1 MVGNKRVTLK
11 NVIGIDHAVVVVRD
25 LDKAAENWKRLGFT
39 VSPRGTHSAKMG
51 SGNYTIMLDPD
62 YMELLGVLVETEH
75 NAPTRAFLAER
86 EGIERV
92 AFTAVDSAA
101 GAEEIR
107 ARGFEPVGPTDFE
120 RPVTMPDGS
129 QSAAKF
135 RIFQWPIAEAP
146 GSLRIFAC
154 QHKTRDTVWIPEL
167 MKHAN
172 GAKRLRQTLVVSPQP
187 ARDAAHLARMIDREV
202 KPEPDGAVAVPS
214 GSDRADFVFLTKEQL
229 GRRYPDVSL
238 AGLPERGGAGLVL
251 ATSDL
256 AAAEKA
262 AGSSGIRSG
271 GAVCVAPAAANG
283 TLLAFV
289 RAQQEARQYRI
300 ASLSLS
306 SGARWRG
313 PLARNDDAVAKF
325 IAYTG
330 GNPGL
335 PASPNDDRSPPRR
348 TFNA

>member
-1 MVGNKRVTLK
+1 VALR
-11 NVIGIDHAVVVVRD
+11 NVIGVDHAVVVVGN

-39 VSPRGTHSAKMG
+39 VSPRGTHSTKMG
-51 SGNYTIMLDPD
+51 TGNYTIMFEPD
-62 YMELLGVLVETEH
+62 YMELLGVLVETEL
-75 NAPTRAFLAER
+75 NAPTRAFLGKR
-86 EGIERV
+86 GEGIERI

-129 QSAAKF
+129 LSAAKF
-135 RIFQWPIAEAP
+135 RVFQWPIAEAP
-146 GSLRIFAC
+146 GGLRIFAC

-172 GAKRLRQTLVVSPQP
+172 GAKRLRHALVVSPEP
-187 ARDAAHLARMIDREV
+187 AKDAAHLARMIDREV
-202 KPEPDGAVAVPS
+202 RAEPDGAVAVPS
-214 GSDRADFVFLTKEQL
+214 GSDRADFVFITKDKL
-229 GRRYPDVSL
+229 GRRYPEVSL

-262 AGSSGIRSG
+262 VSGSGVRSA

-283 TLLAFV
+283 TLLVFV
-289 RAQQEARQYRI
+289 
-300 ASLSLS
+300 
-306 SGARWRG
+306 
-313 PLARNDDAVAKF
+313 K
-325 IAYTG
+325 T
-330 GNPGL
+330 
-335 PASPNDDRSPPRR
+335 
-348 TFNA
+348 